1 MSLQQVF
8 VVAGEADA
16 VLLVGVVAHINQI
29 AHIGPTYVNDP
40 ILRWAGLNGA

>member
-8 VVAGEADA
+8 VVADEAYA
-16 VLLVGVVAHINQI
+16 VLLVGVIAHINQI